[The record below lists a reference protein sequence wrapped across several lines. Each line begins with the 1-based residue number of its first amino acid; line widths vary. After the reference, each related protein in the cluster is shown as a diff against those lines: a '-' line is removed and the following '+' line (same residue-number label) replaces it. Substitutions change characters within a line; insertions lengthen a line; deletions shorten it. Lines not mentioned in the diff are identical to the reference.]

1 MCTAFVFIV
10 VEYCTQSHFSTVD
23 YEESRKG
30 LRWTRWFKKHT
41 YLFKSITRT
50 CLSCGIHLCLRIMR
64 RKELHERRSLLW
76 TWKTKEQ
83 GGLAT
88 MEGQGLNLQ
97 LSSGSR
103 RRENNDAF
111 DSDDGGEPGDILMEP
126 LGLSPLCVQEGRGVP
141 V

>member
-1 MCTAFVFIV
+1 
-10 VEYCTQSHFSTVD
+10 
-23 YEESRKG
+23 
-30 LRWTRWFKKHT
+30 
-41 YLFKSITRT
+41 
-50 CLSCGIHLCLRIMR
+50 MR